1 MKYLNIMLIFIPI
14 SIIAEIMHLSPI
26 WIFILSALA
35 IIPLAAYI
43 GRSTEAISV
52 YTGDRIGGFLNA
64 TLGNATELIIS
75 ILAIKEGLFAVV
87 KASIAGSILGN
98 ILLVL
103 GASMLAGGIKFNI
116 QTFNKKAIEVT
127 STMLL
132 FSIIAITVP
141 AFFEE
146 LPSKNLL
153 VNTEKISIVISIILF
168 LIYIATIVFSMITH
182 KDLYVEES
190 VAEEREEIEGG
201 KKHWPLWVA
210 LLVLIIVTIFIAIE
224 SEILVSAVE
233 PMTKIIGIS
242 ESFVGLILIPII
254 GNAAEH
260 STAVIMAIKDKMNV
274 AMEIAIGSS
283 LQIILFVTPIL
294 VFVSLFF
301 KPMSIIFDNFELIA
315 LISAVIIANKVSID
329 GESNWLE
336 GLVLIGI
343 YFILAVMFFFF

>member
-1 MKYLNIMLIFIPI
+1 M
-14 SIIAEIMHLSPI
+14 
-26 WIFILSALA
+26 
-35 IIPLAAYI
+35 
-43 GRSTEAISV
+43 
-52 YTGDRIGGFLNA
+52 
-64 TLGNATELIIS
+64 
-75 ILAIKEGLFAVV
+75 V

-103 GASMLAGGIKFNI
+103 GASMLAGGIKFTI

-190 VAEEREEIEGG
+190 VAIRREEIEGG
-201 KKHWPLWVA
+201 KRHWPLWVA

-242 ESFVGLILIPII
+242 EKFLR
-254 GNAAEH
+254 
-260 STAVIMAIKDKMNV
+260 T
-274 AMEIAIGSS
+274 
-283 LQIILFVTPIL
+283 
-294 VFVSLFF
+294 
-301 KPMSIIFDNFELIA
+301 
-315 LISAVIIANKVSID
+315 
-329 GESNWLE
+329 
-336 GLVLIGI
+336 
-343 YFILAVMFFFF
+343 YFNTYNR

>member
-1 MKYLNIMLIFIPI
+1 MKFLNIMLVFIPI
-14 SIIAEIMHLSPI
+14 SLIAEFMHLSPI
-26 WIFILSALA
+26 WIFLLSALA

-43 GRSTEAISV
+43 GKSTEAIAT
-52 YTGDRIGGFLNA
+52 YTGDRIGGLLNA

-75 ILAIKEGLFAVV
+75 ILAIRQGLFTVV
-87 KASIAGSILGN
+87 KASIAGSVLGN

-103 GASMLAGGIKFNI
+103 GASMLAGGLKFTT
-116 QTFNKKAIEVT
+116 QKFNKKAIEVT

-146 LPSKNLL
+146 LPSEHLL
-153 VNTEKISIVISIILF
+153 MNTEKISIIISIVLF
-168 LIYIATIVFSMITH
+168 LIYISTIIFSMITH
-182 KDLYVEES
+182 KELYIEES
-190 VAEEREEIEGG
+190 VIGEIEEIEGG
-201 KKHWPLWVA
+201 EKHWPLWVA
-210 LLVLIIVTIFIAIE
+210 LVILAIVTIFIAIE
-224 SEILVSAVE
+224 SEVLVSAVE
-233 PMTKIIGIS
+233 PMTEIIGIS
-242 ESFVGLILIPII
+242 ESFIGLILIPIV

-260 STAVIMAIKDKMNV
+260 SAAVLMAMKNKMNV
-274 AMEIAIGSS
+274 SMEIALGSS

-294 VFVSLFF
+294 VFVSLLF

-343 YFILAVMFFFF
+343 YFILGVMFFFF

>member
-1 MKYLNIMLIFIPI
+1 MKFLNIMLIFIPI

-43 GRSTEAISV
+43 GKSTEAIAV
-52 YTGDRIGGFLNA
+52 YTGDRVGGLLNA

-87 KASIAGSILGN
+87 KASIAGSVLGN
-98 ILLVL
+98 VLLVL
-103 GASMLAGGIKFNI
+103 GASMLAGGLKFTT
-116 QTFNKKAIEVT
+116 QKFNKKAIEVT

-190 VAEEREEIEGG
+190 VAEEIEEIEEG
-201 KKHWPLWVA
+201 KKQWSLWLA
-210 LLVLIIVTIFIAIE
+210 LLVLIMVTIFIAVE

-233 PMTKIIGIS
+233 PMTKILGIS
-242 ESFVGLILIPII
+242 ESFVGLILIPIV

-260 STAVIMAIKDKMNV
+260 STAVIMALKDKMNV
-274 AMEIAIGSS
+274 SMEIAVGSS